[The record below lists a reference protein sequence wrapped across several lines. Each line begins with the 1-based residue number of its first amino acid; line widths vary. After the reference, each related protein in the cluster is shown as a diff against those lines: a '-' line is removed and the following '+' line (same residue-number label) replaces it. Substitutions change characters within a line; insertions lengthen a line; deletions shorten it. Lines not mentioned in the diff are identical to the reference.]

1 MGRGVTFFD
10 ISDELRK
17 KEIEAEIRRDKE
29 ELRRQRERISIE
41 LRKPLVM
48 GKVRKGKKLRVS
60 GEQGARGLVGL
71 I

>member
-48 GKVRKGKKLRVS
+48 RY
-60 GEQGARGLVGL
+60 
-71 I
+71 